1 MDAALYVQHKVWC
14 NGIDSSWRLDERFK
28 RDIQA
33 LDGTQVLDALCR
45 LRPVTYCYV
54 ERAPGNDDPDVVR
67 WGLVAQEV
75 QQHFPH
81 IVDIIKHIPSEQARP
96 TSEVYGV
103 KYLELIDP
111 LLVSIQELCRQ
122 YAPLISAVK
131 EIKLLQPRV
140 DQVAL
145 ADGLAFVDIR
155 ERWGDEYAN
164 CVANTSKYQC
174 HITTQSETSWDVTKG
189 VINGVGLRIMCQN
202 PSCNDLV
209 SYTIVCTD
217 IDQA

>member
-1 MDAALYVQHKVWC
+1 MSR
-14 NGIDSSWRLDERFK
+14 N
-28 RDIQA
+28 
-33 LDGTQVLDALCR
+33 
-45 LRPVTYCYV
+45 
-54 ERAPGNDDPDVVR
+54 
-67 WGLVAQEV
+67 
-75 QQHFPH
+75 
-81 IVDIIKHIPSEQARP
+81 

-103 KYLELIDP
+103 KYLELITQ

-131 EIKLLQPRV
+131 EMKLLQPRV
-140 DQVAL
+140 DQVHL

-164 CVANTSKYQC
+164 CVANTSKYRC

-202 PSCNDLV
+202 PSCNDVV